1 MDFRDIC
8 TGVGVRR
15 KIHFR
20 ETEGNLGCIGG
31 IVNLSAREGGG
42 SGGNQSICQVGGNE
56 EIPDKQEK
64 GDVWRNGG
72 YKIKRDGTFSP

>member
-31 IVNLSAREGGG
+31 IVNLSAREGGDQG
-42 SGGNQSICQVGGNE
+42 
-56 EIPDKQEK
+56 EIKVYVRWAVTRRFLINKKRGMYGEM
-64 GDVWRNGG
+64 GD
-72 YKIKRDGTFSP
+72 IK